1 MCCVIFLLLNMS
13 VVDSSIIKPRLY
25 DGTVNQLGRYSFT
38 FDAYDHIS
46 ARDNPSVIAIGS
58 SRMREIFDG
67 GLIGNLSNAEYDFF
81 NLAYG
86 MDLPYIR
93 MIEIH
98 ELIISSPGLVIIEI
112 GPSTFSQLDPSV
124 NHYNRTMQF
133 MAHLMSMKPHIAE
146 PEWFDIIDE
155 KDEKYLP
162 MNFQKQKVHWSSY
175 GRESFEATI
184 GYELFGNNQPFDC
197 GPLIGHVRCVPFGIE
212 EQEYEG
218 YLRYPHQLPNV
229 LASVK
234 STGTI
239 INSNG
244 NPYSMP
250 LEKYY
255 GTYLEKRLNHSYH
268 NPEGNY
274 NKNHAA
280 LDFILSNLIEHDVN
294 VLLVGLPYNP
304 VFLSRLAPGQWDY
317 VNQSLALYNQNPHLH
332 VVDYTW
338 DTDWVDDDFSD
349 LAHAARDGEILF
361 AEKIVRTIDEILLF
375 DGERQSE

>member
-1 MCCVIFLLLNMS
+1 MS
-13 VVDSSIIKPRLY
+13 VVDSSIVKPRLY

-38 FDAYDHIS
+38 FDAYDSIS
-46 ARDNPSVIAIGS
+46 TRDNPSVIAIGS

-67 GLIGNLSNAEYDFF
+67 GLIGNLSQTGYDFF

-98 ELIISSPGLVIIEI
+98 ELIKASPELVIIEI

-124 NHYNRTMQF
+124 NHYNRTMEF
-133 MAHLMSMKPHIAE
+133 MAHLMSMKPYIAK
-146 PEWFDIIDE
+146 PEWFGVIEESDQE
-155 KDEKYLP
+155 HLP
-162 MNFQKQKVHWSSY
+162 MTYLQQKNHWSSY
-175 GRESFEATI
+175 GQESFEATI
-184 GYELFGNNQPFDC
+184 GYDFFEKDQPYDC
-197 GPLIGHVRCVPFGIE
+197 EPSTGHVRCVPLGLE
-212 EQEYEG
+212 QQEYEE
-218 YLRYPHQLPNV
+218 YLRYPPQLPNV

-244 NPYSMP
+244 NPYAMP

-274 NKNHAA
+274 NKNHHA
-280 LDFILSNLIEHDVN
+280 LDFLLSNLVEQDVK

-317 VNQSLALYNQNPHLH
+317 VNQSLSVYEQSPHLH

-338 DTDWVDDDFSD
+338 ETDWVDDDFSD
-349 LAHAARDGEILF
+349 LAHAARGGEELF
-361 AEKIVRTIDEILLF
+361 AEKIVSTIDRILLH
-375 DGERQSE
+375 DTERQSS